1 MMDKILYIK
10 VVAKFQHFVA
20 TFPVLNFVY
29 FEETKI

>member
-10 VVAKFQHFVA
+10 VVGKFQHFVGS
-20 TFPVLNFVY
+20 FPVLHFVY